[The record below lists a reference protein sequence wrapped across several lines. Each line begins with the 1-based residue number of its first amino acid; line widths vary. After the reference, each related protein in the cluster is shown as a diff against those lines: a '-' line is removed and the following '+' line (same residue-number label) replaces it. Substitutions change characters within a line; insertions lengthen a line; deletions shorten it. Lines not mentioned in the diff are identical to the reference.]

1 MKPFDLPKND
11 WSLFFSKSEIKS
23 ILNKIN
29 EKYEHAIE
37 KGDVVYPK
45 FENIFKA
52 FSLCEIEK
60 TKVILIGQDPYHGEN
75 EANGLCFSVNLNIK
89 TPPSLQ
95 NIFKELGY
103 KNDLFS
109 NTRSTDL
116 SDWANQG
123 VLLLNSVLTVE
134 KDKAASHQSW
144 GWQILTDLVI
154 QYLSEEKEFLIFILL
169 GNYAQSKK
177 SLIDITKHKII
188 ETVHPSP
195 LSAYRGFFGSNVFVT
210 CNEYLIQNQKEPIN
224 W

>member
-1 MKPFDLPKND
+1 MKPFDLPKNN

-177 SLIDITKHKII
+177 TLIDITKHKII

-210 CNEYLIQNQKEPIN
+210 CNEYLIQNQKEPIK

>member
-11 WSLFFSKSEIKS
+11 WSLFFNKLEIKS
-23 ILNKIN
+23 ILEVINKKYNESIIN
-29 EKYEHAIE
+29 GNI
-37 KGDVVYPK
+37 VYPK
-45 FENIFKA
+45 HEDIFRA
-52 FSLCEIEK
+52 FNLCELQK
-60 TKVILIGQDPYHGEN
+60 TKVVIIGQDPYHGEH
-75 EANGLCFSVNLNIK
+75 EANGLCFSVNQNIK

-109 NTRSTDL
+109 KTRSTDL

-154 QYLSEEKEFLIFILL
+154 QFLSKEKEFLVFILL

-177 SLIDITKHKII
+177 TLIDITKHKII

>member
-11 WSLFFSKSEIKS
+11 WSIFFSKPEIKS

-29 EKYEHAIE
+29 DKYDHAIE

-52 FSLCEIEK
+52 FYLCEIEK
-60 TKVILIGQDPYHGEN
+60 TKVILIGQDPYHGEH
-75 EANGLCFSVNLNIK
+75 EANGLCFSVNQNIK

-109 NTRSTDL
+109 KTRSSDL

-123 VLLLNSVLTVE
+123 ILLLNTVLTVE
-134 KDKAASHQSW
+134 KDKAGSHSKW
-144 GWQILTDLVI
+144 GWQLFTDQVI
-154 QYLSEEKEFLIFILL
+154 KYICEEKDFLIFILL

-177 SLIDITKHKII
+177 TIINLSKHKII
-188 ETVHPSP
+188 EAVHPSP
-195 LSAYRGFFGSNVFVT
+195 LSAYRGFLGSNVFVT
-210 CNEYLIQNQKEPIN
+210 CNEYLIQNLKEPIN

>member
-11 WSLFFSKSEIKS
+11 WSIFFSKSEIKS

-29 EKYEHAIE
+29 DKYDHAIE

-52 FSLCEIEK
+52 FYLCEIEK
-60 TKVILIGQDPYHGEN
+60 TKVILIGQDPYHGEH
-75 EANGLCFSVNLNIK
+75 EANGLCFSVNQNIK

-109 NTRSTDL
+109 KTRSSDL
-116 SDWANQG
+116 YDWANQG

-154 QYLSEEKEFLIFILL
+154 QFLSKEKEFLVFILL

-177 SLIDITKHKII
+177 PLIDITKHKII

-210 CNEYLIQNQKEPIN
+210 CNEHLIQNQKEPIN

>member
-177 SLIDITKHKII
+177 TLIDITKHKII

-195 LSAYRGFFGSNVFVT
+195 LSAYRGFFGSNVFVK
-210 CNEYLIQNQKEPIN
+210 CNENLIQNQKEPIK

>member
-154 QYLSEEKEFLIFILL
+154 QFLSEEKEFLIFILL

-210 CNEYLIQNQKEPIN
+210 CNDYLIQNQKEPIN

>member
-177 SLIDITKHKII
+177 TLIDITKHKII

>member
-29 EKYEHAIE
+29 EKYEHAIK

-177 SLIDITKHKII
+177 TLIDITKHKII

-210 CNEYLIQNQKEPIN
+210 CNEYLIQNQKEPIK

>member
-177 SLIDITKHKII
+177 TLIDITKHKII

-210 CNEYLIQNQKEPIN
+210 CNEYLIQNQKEPIK

>member
-210 CNEYLIQNQKEPIN
+210 CNEYLIQNQKEPIK

>member
-210 CNEYLIQNQKEPIN
+210 CNDYLIQNQKEPIN